1 MAGLAAFIQ
10 NTESSNHKL
19 REEVLKKKKSPKFRQ
34 SLRSL
39 EHVLEM
45 DEPIQENLKKI
56 FSVWRLADDLKNFIK
71 TLKHIAN

>member
-19 REEVLKKKKSPKFRQ
+19 REEVLKKSPKFRQ

-39 EHVLEM
+39 EYVLET
-45 DEPIQENLKKI
+45 DDPIQENLKKI
-56 FSVWRLADDLKNFIK
+56 FSVWRLADDPKNFIK
-71 TLKHIAN
+71 TPKHTVN